1 MKNLF
6 QVLCPIRTNL
16 SPGAVFMIDPKIIR
30 DDIESIRKLLERR
43 NMQGAVDVEEL
54 KAVDEERRALS
65 LKSDELREKR
75 NTLSKTIGQLKS
87 QGKNADDAMKEV
99 QSISDEIKKFSD
111 RLEELNE
118 KFKDLHLS
126 IPNMLDASVPAGKD
140 DKDNVVVREWG
151 KKPEFSFTPKP
162 HYEIG
167 TDLGILDFERGVK
180 LAGARFYVYRGLA
193 ASLER
198 AIINFMLDLHTKE
211 HGYTETFGPF
221 IVNDESMTG
230 TGQYPKFKDE
240 YYRMERDGLSLIPTA
255 EVTLTNIYR
264 DEILEAENLPV
275 YLTMQSSC
283 FRREAGAAG
292 RDTRGLVR
300 VHQFQKVELVKFV
313 EPETSF
319 DELEKLT
326 ANAEEVLKR
335 LGLHYRVVLLC
346 SGDVS
351 ASSTKTYDLEVW
363 MPGLDRYMEISSCS
377 NFLDYQARRGMI
389 RYKKKGDKPAY
400 LHTLNGSGLAAGRT
414 MAAIMENYQT
424 EDGQINIPDVLK
436 KYM

>member
-1 MKNLF
+1 
-6 QVLCPIRTNL
+6 
-16 SPGAVFMIDPKIIR
+16 MIDPKIIR
-30 DDIESIRKLLERR
+30 DDIESIRALLERR
-43 NMQGAVDVEEL
+43 NMAGAVDVDEL
-54 KAVDEERRALS
+54 RAVDEERRTLS

-87 QGKNADDAMKEV
+87 QKKNADDAMKEV
-99 QSISDEIKKFSD
+99 QSISDEIKNFSD
-111 RLEELNE
+111 RLDELNE
-118 KFKDLHLS
+118 KFRDMHLS
-126 IPNMLDASVPAGKD
+126 IPNILDESVPDGKD
-140 DKDNVVVREWG
+140 DTDNIVVREWG
-151 KKPEFSFTPKP
+151 KKPDFSFTPKP

-167 TDLGILDFERGVK
+167 TDMGILDFERGVK

-240 YYRMERDGLSLIPTA
+240 YYRMDRDGLSLIPTA

-264 DEILEAENLPV
+264 DEILDAENLPV

-313 EPETSF
+313 DPATSF

-335 LGLHYRVVLLC
+335 LNLHYRVVLLC
-346 SGDVS
+346 SGDTS
-351 ASSTKTYDLEVW
+351 ASSTKTYDIEVW
-363 MPGLDRYMEISSCS
+363 MPGLNRYMEISSCS
-377 NFLDYQARRGMI
+377 NFLEYQARRAMI
-389 RYKKKGDKPAY
+389 RYRKKGEKPAY

-424 EDGQINIPDVLK
+424 EDGEIEIPEALK